1 MIVNE
6 GSLADQINSM
16 SDEERAVFWSDF
28 TEEEMDALIYDA
40 NFWLR
45 PKQKVPD
52 GDWFITAIIAG
63 RGFGKSR
70 TASEWVRRKALEKP
84 GCRFAIAGRTV
95 ADVRNTMVMGEAL
108 ALDTEVVTPTGFTT
122 MRDIKVGDV
131 IIGGGGKPC
140 TVTKVYPVLHNR
152 PCFEVNISGQKVV
165 ADADHKWLTWDFKSR
180 VSLSEGRLRT
190 KFKKSVVTTQQIKD
204 SLKIYGQN
212 NHGILSTKLEGVPTE
227 LPVDP
232 YLLGY
237 WLGDGTS
244 KGSSITVH
252 DDDKE
257 NIWDS
262 VIRAGYIPT
271 NTKTKYSMGIT
282 KGFLKDLRELGL
294 YKNKH
299 IPAVYLRASYEDRLQ
314 LLRGLMDSD
323 GSVMENGYMEFSNK
337 NPRLIAGT
345 FELASTLGIRVREA
359 SPNADGQVRLNFTT
373 SIPVFQLKRKLD
385 RVKEYRREDDWKY
398 ISGVEAVPTVPVRC
412 IEVDSDD
419 HTFLITRS
427 MVRTHNSGILA
438 VHPPEDR
445 PEYKA
450 HTASLHWPNGSQAL
464 LLSSESPDGARGPQF
479 DYAVGDEFAAWK
491 TTVDSSGA
499 TLFSNMIAATRLGDN
514 PQILLATT
522 PKKTQVMRDLME
534 QAKDPERRIK
544 IVSGSTLD
552 NKSLSQSYIKNL
564 LLQYGDSDLAKQEI
578 DGMMLEDA
586 EGLVFTTAM
595 IEKARTYGTMPSNL
609 RKIIAVDPSVSGDP
623 RTADE
628 CGIMVIGVTN
638 ESNILQRRA
647 FVIEDGSLK
656 AAPDIWAERIAELAK
671 KYRVTN
677 VVAEANQGGA
687 LIESVIKTK
696 SASLKVHLV
705 HATKGKVKRVEPIV
719 VAMQQG
725 RVKLVEEFPLLEDQL
740 LYYDPEISGSP
751 DRMDA
756 FAWGC
761 TALLVAPPKGLNF
774 GGFHTESAK
783 GRTLGAS
790 RQTSAVRRKM
800 LNSYR

>member
-1 MIVNE
+1 ME
-6 GSLADQINSM
+6 GSLADQINAM
-16 SDEERAVFWSDF
+16 SADEQALFFSDF
-28 TEEEMDALIYDA
+28 TEEDWAALEYDA

-95 ADVRNTMVMGEAL
+95 ADVRNTMVLGE
-108 ALDTEVVTPTGFTT
+108 
-122 MRDIKVGDV
+122 
-131 IIGGGGKPC
+131 
-140 TVTKVYPVLHNR
+140 
-152 PCFEVNISGQKVV
+152 
-165 ADADHKWLTWDFKSR
+165 
-180 VSLSEGRLRT
+180 
-190 KFKKSVVTTQQIKD
+190 
-204 SLKIYGQN
+204 
-212 NHGILSTKLEGVPTE
+212 
-227 LPVDP
+227 
-232 YLLGY
+232 
-237 WLGDGTS
+237 
-244 KGSSITVH
+244 
-252 DDDKE
+252 
-257 NIWDS
+257 
-262 VIRAGYIPT
+262 
-271 NTKTKYSMGIT
+271 
-282 KGFLKDLRELGL
+282 
-294 YKNKH
+294 
-299 IPAVYLRASYEDRLQ
+299 
-314 LLRGLMDSD
+314 
-323 GSVMENGYMEFSNK
+323 
-337 NPRLIAGT
+337 
-345 FELASTLGIRVREA
+345 
-359 SPNADGQVRLNFTT
+359 
-373 SIPVFQLKRKLD
+373 
-385 RVKEYRREDDWKY
+385 
-398 ISGVEAVPTVPVRC
+398 SGV
-412 IEVDSDD
+412 
-419 HTFLITRS
+419 
-427 MVRTHNSGILA
+427 LA
-438 VHPPEDR
+438 VHPEADR

-450 HTASLHWPNGSQAL
+450 HTATLHWPNGSQAL

-499 TLFSNMIAATRLGDN
+499 TLFSNIIAATRLGDN

-522 PKKTQVMRDLME
+522 PKKTKVMRDLME
-534 QAKDPERRIK
+534 QSKDPNRRIK

-552 NKSLSQSYIKNL
+552 NKSLSKSYIQNL
-564 LLQYGDSDLAKQEI
+564 LLQYGDSDLARQEI
-578 DGMMLEDA
+578 DGMMLEDS

-595 IEKARTYGTMPSNL
+595 IEKARTYGTVPSNL

-623 RTADE
+623 KTADE

-638 ESNILQRRA
+638 ESNILQRKA
-647 FVIEDGSLK
+647 FVIEDGSLR
-656 AAPDIWAERIAELAK
+656 AAPDVWAERIAELAK
-671 KYRVTN
+671 KYHITN

-696 SASLKVHLV
+696 SAHLKVHLV

-725 RVKLVEEFPLLEDQL
+725 RVKLVDEFPELEDQL
-740 LYYDPEISGSP
+740 LFYDPDVSGYSP

-790 RQTSAVRRKM
+790 RQTSSVRRKM